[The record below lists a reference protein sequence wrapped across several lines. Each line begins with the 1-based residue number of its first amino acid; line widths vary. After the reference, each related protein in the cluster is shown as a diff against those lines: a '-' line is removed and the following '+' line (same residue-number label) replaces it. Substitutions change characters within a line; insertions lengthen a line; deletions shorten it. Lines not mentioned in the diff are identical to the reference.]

1 MHCCKRAVNGRSS
14 TAHRL
19 DEAFDADTIRRSPS
33 GVDGLT
39 ITQRTFS
46 QRETPLAGNV
56 QAAPPRAS
64 RKGPETSSGGGRILP
79 PPLLVFA
86 CCSIGLISEKIR

>member
-1 MHCCKRAVNGRSS
+1 MHCCKRAVTGRSS

-33 GVDGLT
+33 GVDARRCPA

-46 QRETPLAGNV
+46 RTGNTPRRE
-56 QAAPPRAS
+56 
-64 RKGPETSSGGGRILP
+64 SSGSAAQS
-79 PPLLVFA
+79 VT
-86 CCSIGLISEKIR
+86 